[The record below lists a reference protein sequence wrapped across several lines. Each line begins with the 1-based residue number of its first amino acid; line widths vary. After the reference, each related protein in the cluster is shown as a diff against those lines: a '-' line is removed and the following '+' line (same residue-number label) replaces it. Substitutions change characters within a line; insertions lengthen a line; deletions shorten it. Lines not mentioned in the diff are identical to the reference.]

1 MKSISANKPSNQTHV
16 LLLEDDVLALN
27 ISELILQQAGHAV
40 TTAFNGKEGLLLL
53 NVSANSSKPV
63 NLVITDLVMP
73 VMSGMDFI
81 PEMRKRG
88 FSVPV
93 LVTTGCIGSYSELE
107 IKNMGAD
114 HILFKPFNA
123 AALIDCVN
131 TILARKRDNGGYSSL
146 GVAGYTQSGE
156 AAAILPA
163 KRTRI

>member
-1 MKSISANKPSNQTHV
+1 M
-16 LLLEDDVLALN
+16 EDDVLALN
-27 ISELILQQAGHAV
+27 IAEFILQQAGHAV

-88 FSVPV
+88 FFMPV

-114 HILFKPFNA
+114 HILFKPFKA
-123 AALIDCVN
+123 VDLTDCV
-131 TILARKRDNGGYSSL
+131 K
-146 GVAGYTQSGE
+146 
-156 AAAILPA
+156 AILVG
-163 KRTRI
+163 KRIKNESCCLRSAESTAN